1 MISDLRILRHL
12 QSPIHIAQESEGDSQ
27 KRRGER
33 GKDKT
38 KRKPRANKAK
48 RKIRSKSSS
57 PKRKTGKA
65 PALHKMIGKA
75 LRGCA
80 RAFGNGFAEGR
91 FGFYDGWSD
100 GDLPVA
106 MVQKQLQLS

>member
-12 QSPIHIAQESEGDSQ
+12 QSPIHTAQEPEGDSQ

-33 GKDKT
+33 GKDKP

-48 RKIRSKSSS
+48 SKIRSKSRS

-65 PALHKMIGKA
+65 PTLYKMIGKA

-80 RAFGNGFAEGR
+80 RAFGNEFEEGR

-100 GDLPVA
+100 V
-106 MVQKQLQLS
+106 